1 MPPVD
6 YKIYAAMSKQKL
18 TEMEFNAAAV
28 KAMAA
33 QGPARA
39 QGILQDA
46 IRAYPK
52 SLVLRINLAAALQ
65 AMSDL
70 PAALLVVSDA
80 LEIAPRSFSALMFK
94 ATLLEELGRDNEA
107 GLAYGDALTQAP
119 PEDKLDAGVLRLVRR
134 AREVH
139 QQYIAQMSAHVR
151 RELGATTPGSA
162 DSRRIE
168 LFLDASLGT
177 RKIFRQE
184 PSHFRYPELPAIEF
198 YEREEFPWLADFES
212 ATADMRAELAQV
224 LAEDRGLVPY
234 INFSSAATHQWAELN
249 HSPRWSAF
257 HFHQGGKRF
266 DENCARCPRTVEAV
280 DRIPQPRIEGMLP
293 NTMYSV
299 LKPGTRIPPHTGP
312 NNVRLVVHL
321 PLVVP
326 QGCGFRVG
334 NQTRQWREGQAWV
347 FDDTIEHEAWNDS
360 DEVRVVLIC
369 DTWNPRL
376 SAAERDLISTVML
389 AMNRFSGFTLKS
401 NA

>member
-1 MPPVD
+1 MV
-6 YKIYAAMSKQKL
+6 M

-28 KAMAA
+28 KAIAA
-33 QGPARA
+33 NAPARA
-39 QGILQDA
+39 KEILHDA
-46 IRAYPK
+46 IRAYPNNP
-52 SLVLRINLAAALQ
+52 LLRINLAAAHQ
-65 AMSDL
+65 ALSDL
-70 PAALLVVSDA
+70 PAALLAVGDA
-80 LEIAPRSFSALMFK
+80 LEITPRSFSALLFK
-94 ATLLEELGRDNEA
+94 ATLLEKLGRDNEA

-119 PEDKLDAGVLRLVRR
+119 PENQLDAGVLRLLRR

-139 QQYIAQMSAHVR
+139 QQHVAQLGAYVR
-151 RELGATTPGSA
+151 RELGAPTSGSA
-162 DSRRIE
+162 DSRRME
-168 LFLDASLGT
+168 LFIDASLGT

-198 YEREEFPWLADFES
+198 YEREEFPWLADLES

-224 LAEDRGLVPY
+224 LAEDRGLTPY
-234 INFSSAATHQWAELN
+234 INFPYAALNQWAELN
-249 HSPRWSAF
+249 RSPRWSAF

-334 NQTRQWREGQAWV
+334 NQTRQWREGQARV
-347 FDDTIEHEAWNDS
+347 FDDTIEHEAWNES

-376 SAAERDLISTVML
+376 STAERDLITAVMG
-389 AMNRFSGFTLKS
+389 AMHRFNGFTLKS
-401 NA
+401 DV

>member
-1 MPPVD
+1 MPA
-6 YKIYAAMSKQKL
+6 KNL
-18 TEMEFNAAAV
+18 TEMELNAAAV
-28 KAMAA
+28 RAMAA
-33 QGPARA
+33 NAPARA
-39 QGILQDA
+39 KEILQDA

-52 SLVLRINLAAALQ
+52 SLVLRTNLAAAHQ
-65 AMSDL
+65 ALSDL
-70 PAALLVVSDA
+70 PAALLAVGDA
-80 LEIAPRSFSALMFK
+80 LEIAPRSFSALLFK
-94 ATLLEELGRDNEA
+94 ATLLEKLGRDNEA

-119 PEDKLDAGVLRLVRR
+119 PENQLDAGVLRLLRR

-139 QQYIAQMSAHVR
+139 QQYVAQMSAHVR
-151 RELGATTPGSA
+151 RELGAPTSGSA
-162 DSRRIE
+162 DSRRME
-168 LFLDASLGT
+168 LFIDATLGT

-198 YEREEFPWLADFES
+198 YEREEFPWLADLES
-212 ATADMRAELAQV
+212 ATADMRAELAEV
-224 LAEDRGLVPY
+224 LAEGRGLIPY
-234 INFSSAATHQWAELN
+234 VNFAAARDQWAEIN
-249 HSPRWSAF
+249 RSPRWSAF
-257 HFHQGGKRF
+257 HFHQSGKRF

-299 LKPGTRIPPHTGP
+299 LKPKTRIPPHTGP

-347 FDDTIEHEAWNDS
+347 FDDTIEHEAWNES
-360 DEVRVVLIC
+360 EEVRAILIC

-376 SAAERDLISTVML
+376 STAERDLISTVML
-389 AMNRFSGFTLKS
+389 AMHRFNGFTLKS
-401 NA
+401 DV

>member
-1 MPPVD
+1 MPAKTP
-6 YKIYAAMSKQKL
+6 

-28 KAMAA
+28 KAIAA
-33 QGPARA
+33 NAPARA
-39 QGILQDA
+39 KEILHDA
-46 IRAYPK
+46 IRAYPNNP
-52 SLVLRINLAAALQ
+52 LLRINLAAAHQ
-65 AMSDL
+65 ALSDL
-70 PAALLVVSDA
+70 PAALLAVGDA
-80 LEIAPRSFSALMFK
+80 LEIEPRSFSALLFK
-94 ATLLEELGRDNEA
+94 ATLLEKLGRDNEA

-119 PEDKLDAGVLRLVRR
+119 PENQLDAGVLRLLRR

-139 QQYIAQMSAHVR
+139 QQYVAQMGAYVR
-151 RELGATTPGSA
+151 RELGAPTSGSA
-162 DSRRIE
+162 DSRRME
-168 LFLDASLGT
+168 LFIDATLGT

-198 YEREEFPWLADFES
+198 YEREEFPWLADLES

-224 LAEDRGLVPY
+224 LAEDRGLIPY
-234 INFSSAATHQWAELN
+234 VNFPYAALNQWAELN
-249 HSPRWSAF
+249 RSPRWSAF
-257 HFHQGGKRF
+257 FFHHGGKRF

-280 DRIPQPRIEGMLP
+280 GRIPQPRIEGMLP

-299 LKPGTRIPPHTGP
+299 LKPRTRIPPHTGP

-347 FDDTIEHEAWNDS
+347 FDDTIEHEAWNES
-360 DEVRVVLIC
+360 EEVRVVLIC

-376 SAAERDLISTVML
+376 STAERDLISTVML
-389 AMNRFSGFTLKS
+389 AMHRFNGFTLKS
-401 NA
+401 DV

>member
-1 MPPVD
+1 MV
-6 YKIYAAMSKQKL
+6 M

-28 KAMAA
+28 KAIAA
-33 QGPARA
+33 NAPARA
-39 QGILQDA
+39 KEILHDA
-46 IRAYPK
+46 IRAYPNNP
-52 SLVLRINLAAALQ
+52 LLRINLAAAHQ
-65 AMSDL
+65 ALSDL
-70 PAALLVVSDA
+70 PAALLAVGDA
-80 LEIAPRSFSALMFK
+80 LEITPRSFSALLFK
-94 ATLLEELGRDNEA
+94 ATLLEKLGRDNEA

-119 PEDKLDAGVLRLVRR
+119 PENQLDAGVLRLLRR

-139 QQYIAQMSAHVR
+139 QQHVAQLGAYVR
-151 RELGATTPGSA
+151 RELGAPTSGSA
-162 DSRRIE
+162 DSRRME
-168 LFLDASLGT
+168 LFIDASLGT

-198 YEREEFPWLADFES
+198 YEREEFPWLADLES

-224 LAEDRGLVPY
+224 LAEDRGLTPY
-234 INFSSAATHQWAELN
+234 INFPYAALNQWAELN
-249 HSPRWSAF
+249 RSPRWSAF

-347 FDDTIEHEAWNDS
+347 FDDTIEHEAWNES

-376 SAAERDLISTVML
+376 STAERDLISTVML
-389 AMNRFSGFTLKS
+389 AMHRFNGFTLKS
-401 NA
+401 DV

>member
-1 MPPVD
+1 MPA
-6 YKIYAAMSKQKL
+6 KNL
-18 TEMEFNAAAV
+18 TEMELNAAAV
-28 KAMAA
+28 RAMAA
-33 QGPARA
+33 NAPARA
-39 QGILQDA
+39 KEILQDA

-52 SLVLRINLAAALQ
+52 SSVLRINLAAAHQ
-65 AMSDL
+65 ALSDL
-70 PAALLVVSDA
+70 PAALLAVEEA
-80 LEIAPRSFSALMFK
+80 LKIEPRSFSALLFK
-94 ATLLEELGRDNEA
+94 ATLLEKQGRDNEA

-119 PEDKLDAGVLRLVRR
+119 PENQLDAGVLRLLRR

-139 QQYIAQMSAHVR
+139 QRYVAQLGAYVR
-151 RELGATTPGSA
+151 RELGAPTPGSA
-162 DSRRIE
+162 DSRRVE
-168 LFLDASLGT
+168 LFIDASLGT

-198 YEREEFPWLADFES
+198 YEREEFPWLADLES

-224 LAEDRGLVPY
+224 LAEDRGLIPY
-234 INFSSAATHQWAELN
+234 INYPYAALNQWSELN
-249 HSPRWSAF
+249 HSLRWSAF
-257 HFHQGGKRF
+257 LFYHDGKRF
-266 DENCARCPRTVEAV
+266 EENCARCPRTVEAV
-280 DRIPQPRIEGMLP
+280 GRIPQPRIEGMMP
-293 NTMYSV
+293 ATMYSV
-299 LKPGTRIPPHTGP
+299 LKPRTRIPAHTGP

-376 SAAERDLISTVML
+376 SIAERDMITAVMG
-389 AMNRFSGFTLKS
+389 AMHRFDGFTLKS
-401 NA
+401 DV